1 MDKAFFIMLI
11 WGSFISITFTAVLYI
26 ITDNLIGR
34 IILIMIGIFQ
44 IFYSTYRGFDYYKSF
59 IKK

>member
-11 WGSFISITFTAVLYI
+11 WGSLISITFTAVLYI

-59 IKK
+59 IRK